1 MFLSIHSLFKNFKV
15 KFLLISLFLFIFFND
30 SRLQCLPTILA
41 RMVVSLSYFSIA
53 FSIFRVKLL
62 ESSLFSIKISS
73 ISSLVNCI
81 FSNTFSNDF
90 LVLSCSK
97 FSFLKFINAI
107 AISGAVDESVIVMLE
122 LPFIVRDPIA
132 FALNL

>member
-1 MFLSIHSLFKNFKV
+1 
-15 KFLLISLFLFIFFND
+15 
-30 SRLQCLPTILA
+30 
-41 RMVVSLSYFSIA
+41 MVVSLPYFSIA

-90 LVLSCSK
+90 LVLFCSK
-97 FSFLKFINAI
+97 FSFLKFINAL

-122 LPFIVRDPIA
+122 LPFIVNMVHLKRKIHQKRPEYR
-132 FALNL
+132 FR

>member
-1 MFLSIHSLFKNFKV
+1 
-15 KFLLISLFLFIFFND
+15 
-30 SRLQCLPTILA
+30 
-41 RMVVSLSYFSIA
+41 MVVSLPYFSIA

-90 LVLSCSK
+90 LVATVVDSKELGQNEIILGSK
-97 FSFLKFINAI
+97 FAANVGEKVKYYGREFVVKEKIEKTGTGYD
-107 AISGAVDESVIVMLE
+107 ISGFISYESAKSIMEDKQYEDLYGN
-122 LPFIVRDPIA
+122 IDS
-132 FALNL
+132 